1 MICKERENL
10 FKNIPILIQGS
21 EKYSKEDTKRIVSL
35 IMAYNLLPEVKKPI
49 RFETLLKPVD
59 KDGNNKG
66 KFVELTSIELKDCVK
81 ESECI
86 ISSIK
91 YLDANVEYENKL
103 KFQETLKTHHED
115 ELKAQAE
122 YVEKQNDAIAFL
134 SEDPLQKIKQQY
146 YRIHK
151 GDDDAL
157 STVIWAFCYKW
168 VKDAKD
174 EGIHII
180 AVGQRGS
187 GKSHGITSAMT
198 FLPPELTLVQGISA
212 RYLYYAKNLL
222 PGMTIYVDELPSD
235 QNLLDSLKAIITS
248 YPTGGKRGVVINHE
262 AMDLVIPP
270 RVTINTS
277 SVDQTNDEQFTN
289 RLTVIRGNEDGEKKK
304 ERVEFRIKLY
314 EDNIDHIDPNE
325 LSKIHN
331 ALRHLSNNTFIV
343 FLPGGAIECDNFD
356 KVDMRVFNQ
365 FCGAM
370 FGNAILNYPKRIH
383 TVNEDGNIEVTVSE
397 EDFKSVIH
405 MYQDPNLY
413 YLKLTTAAIVIKNYL
428 EKIYPVYKSIGEI
441 SIATSIS
448 TQTVRNTLIGRKDR
462 NIESLINAGYAEEV
476 NLSEQ
481 ADQYAPRVSSKVYK
495 ATQPAKKEIEIEE
508 SRKYSERN
516 VGNQSKLG
524 DIVGMLKWNS
534 NAGNEQTKQ
543 TTTNQPLVCTNL
555 PL

>member
-1 MICKERENL
+1 MSCKERDNL
-10 FKNIPILIQGS
+10 LKNIPLILQGS
-21 EKYSKEDTKRIVSL
+21 EKYTIEDTKKYVSL
-35 IMAYNLLPEVKKPI
+35 IMAYNLLPEVKKQI
-49 RFETLLKPVD
+49 RFETFLKPVD
-59 KDGNNKG
+59 KDGKNKG
-66 KFVELTSIELKDCVK
+66 KFVELTSAELKECVS
-81 ESECI
+81 ESERI
-86 ISSIK
+86 VSAINYFDEDI
-91 YLDANVEYENKL
+91 EYENRL
-103 KFQETLKTHHED
+103 KQRESLKNKHQED
-115 ELKAQAE
+115 IVAQAE
-122 YVEKQNDAIAFL
+122 YIEKQNDAVAFL
-134 SEDPLQKIKQQY
+134 SDKPLEKIKEQY

-157 STVIWAFCYKW
+157 STVLWAFCYKW

-174 EGIHII
+174 EGLHII

-222 PGMTIYVDELPSD
+222 QGMTIYVDELPAD

-248 YPTGGKRGVVINHE
+248 YPTGGKRGVVVNHE
-262 AMDLVIPP
+262 AMDLIIPP

-289 RLTVIRGNEDGEKKK
+289 RLTVIRGNEDSEKKK
-304 ERVEFRIKLY
+304 DRVNFRIKLY
-314 EDNIDHIDPNE
+314 EDDIEHVDSKE
-325 LSKIHN
+325 LDRIHN
-331 ALRHLSNNTFIV
+331 ALRHISNNTFIV
-343 FLPGGAIECDNFD
+343 FLPSGAIECDNYN

-383 TVNEDGNIEVTVSE
+383 TINSDGHIEVTVSE
-397 EDFKSVIH
+397 DDFNSVIH

-413 YLKLTTAAIVIKNYL
+413 YLKLTTAAIIIKKYL
-428 EKIYPVYKSIGEI
+428 EAIYPNHKSIGEI
-441 SIATSIS
+441 SEATKLS
-448 TQTVRNTLIGRKDR
+448 TQTVRNTLMGRKDR

-481 ADQYAPRVSSKVYK
+481 VDQYAPRLSTKVYK
-495 ATQPAKKEIEIEE
+495 ATQPAKSEIDD
-508 SRKYSERN
+508 SKPSEKSP
-516 VGNQSKLG
+516 GSQSLLG

-534 NAGNEQTKQ
+534 VKANEQTKQ
-543 TTTNQPLVCTNL
+543 TTANQPLVCTNL